1 MESNLKILKKQLN
14 RILSSNKF
22 KEGIVISLNGYWG
35 VGKTYFW
42 KKYAKKLEKK
52 LQQKIEKKNSEI
64 VGENENT
71 LRKKISNFIQE
82 KSNTIKETSEL
93 IDKSLNFNKNAKV
106 IYISLFGLHSIK
118 DIKSKIFTK
127 MSLKNEYLDKFQ
139 KMIGTSKTFGIDLSN
154 AIDSFKSKDYENIII
169 CFDDFE
175 RISSNLNIREVLGFI
190 SELKE
195 DKKCKLVIINNNGS
209 LKEED
214 KLNIKKIIS
223 NDDKAIS
230 DKVVIQTNNSEI
242 FSLYAEKII
251 DFEFYYNP
259 TIIDNLDSIKKSLLN
274 NEQLKFIKWE
284 LIEEFIENKIPNN
297 KKCNMRY
304 MKKFIYKFLLFDG
317 IIEDDISE
325 SIKKSIV
332 LKVLSKVYEYKE
344 DIKFEYP
351 YISSDLESYVN
362 MILDRDYIDKQSFV
376 NELKNVDAKY
386 KKFSKNNEADK
397 KNNDFRNFISNELNS
412 FYTSDK
418 KGSDFV
424 SEIYNKL
431 IENENNLSTIYSFNI
446 VSIIKDIKKID
457 STLDNKLEELQKTVI
472 KNILREIKDKKIY
485 ETDVLRLCK
494 LYQDDEEI
502 TELCNNYLDGIKIDI
517 NEKDIYEKIKIILSS
532 SYINTNVNDLIL
544 MKNIDEKTHIE
555 YIKRGEGYFK
565 ICLSYIERNFRTLG
579 DVFFDENT
587 IKLMKTLII
596 IYKENDEIYKNKIK
610 RFFTNIEID
619 LDQKSRQIATQKEI
633 FDEISNEIKNILK
646 ENN

>member
-14 RILSSNKF
+14 RILSNNKF
-22 KEGIVISLNGYWG
+22 KEGVVISLNGYWG

-52 LQQKIEKKNSEI
+52 LQQKIEKENLEI
-64 VGENENT
+64 IEENENT
-71 LRKKISNFIQE
+71 SQSGFLSFIKI
-82 KSNTIKETSEL
+82 KSNTMKEKAEL
-93 IDKSLNFNKNAKV
+93 IESLNFNRNAKV

-118 DIKSKIFTK
+118 DIKAKIFTK

-139 KMIGTSKTFGIDLSN
+139 KILGTSKAFGIDLFN
-154 AIDSFKSKDYENIII
+154 AIDSFKSKDYENTII

-209 LKEED
+209 LKDED

-230 DKVVIQTNNSEI
+230 DKAVIQTNNNEI
-242 FSLYAEKII
+242 FLLYAEKII

-259 TIIDNLDSIKKSLLN
+259 TIKDNLNFIKKSLLN
-274 NEQLKFIKWE
+274 DEQLKFIKWE
-284 LIEEFIENKIPNN
+284 LIEEFIENRIPND
-297 KKCNMRY
+297 KKCNIRY

-344 DIKFEYP
+344 DIKFEYQ
-351 YISSDLESYVN
+351 YISSDLEFYVN
-362 MILDRDYIDKQSFV
+362 MILDRDYIDTQSFV
-376 NELKNVDAKY
+376 DELRNVDAKY
-386 KKFSKNNEADK
+386 KEISKNNEADK
-397 KNNDFRNFISNELNS
+397 KNNDFRNFIFNELNS

-418 KGSDFV
+418 KASDFV
-424 SEIYNKL
+424 SEIYNEL

-446 VSIIKDIKKID
+446 VSIIKNIKRID
-457 STLDNKLEELQKTVI
+457 STLDNELEELQKTVI
-472 KNILREIKDKKIY
+472 KNILREISYNKTY
-485 ETDVLRLCK
+485 EADVLELCE
-494 LYQDDEEI
+494 LYQEDEEI
-502 TELCNNYLDGIKIDI
+502 SKLCNVYFNNIKIDK
-517 NEKDIYEKIKIILSS
+517 NKEDIYERTKILLSNYS
-532 SYINTNVNDLIL
+532 INNNVNDLTLIQ
-544 MKNIDEKTHIE
+544 NIDEKKYIE

-565 ICLSYIERNFRTLG
+565 ICLNYIERNFRTMG
-579 DVFFDENT
+579 DVFFDENA
-587 IKLMKTLII
+587 IKLIKALISL
-596 IYKENDEIYKNKIK
+596 YNENDEIYKDKIK
-610 RFFTNIEID
+610 LFFTRIEFD
-619 LDQKSRQIATQKEI
+619 LDMKSLQNRTPKEV
-633 FDEISNEIKNILK
+633 FDKILNEIKDIIK
-646 ENN
+646 GK

>member
-472 KNILREIKDKKIY
+472 KNVLREIKDKKIY
-485 ETDVLRLCK
+485 EADVLRLCK

-502 TELCNNYLDGIKIDI
+502 TELCNDYLDGIKIDI

-532 SYINTNVNDLIL
+532 PYINTNVNDLIL
-544 MKNIDEKTHIE
+544 MRNIDEKTHIE